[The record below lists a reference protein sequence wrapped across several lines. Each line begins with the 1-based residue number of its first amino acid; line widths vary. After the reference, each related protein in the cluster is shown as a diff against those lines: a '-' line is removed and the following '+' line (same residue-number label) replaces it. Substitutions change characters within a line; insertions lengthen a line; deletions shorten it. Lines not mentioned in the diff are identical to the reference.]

1 MTHHKFIMGILVLA
15 VILLVSGKVP
25 AGAAEAH
32 IVLKFR
38 DARELATAFWPGDE
52 EPAEETPESFLK
64 QFATDLVRDA
74 VERMPQTEGLWVP
87 GTATRRYPSSASSAT
102 LNAFLPGDIE
112 GLVKVV
118 PSENAIVVEGAQ
130 GGIDKF
136 AEMIAMLDVPTS
148 VVNIEVR
155 SVSLPAEEI
164 DGWRVDWTDLVGQKE
179 EVRVSR
185 LESAAAVRLIEL
197 CSCAADV
204 KGAEL
209 IAANNS
215 PSIVALGEAM
225 PYFATTAIN
234 DVFDYPGGQ
243 EGAINAVFSGVA
255 LSLVPRMNADGSVTV
270 EVRASLGQ
278 WAGEVPPPGP
288 AEIPL
293 EPYYSSQ
300 MVATTPENQSII
312 IVVGGGSINGL
323 SLDFGALANRVLDRL
338 SCESVVVI
346 TPRLIPHTR
355 PGLAPIR
362 PA

>member
-1 MTHHKFIMGILVLA
+1 MTHHKLIMGILVLA
-15 VILLVSGKVP
+15 VILLVSGQVP
-25 AGAAEAH
+25 AGAVEAH

-38 DARELATAFWPGDE
+38 DARELAAAFWPGE
-52 EPAEETPESFLK
+52 EDAAEETPESFLK
-64 QFATDLVRDA
+64 QLATDLVRDA
-74 VERMPQTEGLWVP
+74 VERMPTTEGLWVP
-87 GTATRRYPSSASSAT
+87 GTATRRYPCSVSSAT
-102 LNAFLPGDIE
+102 LNAFLPDGIE
-112 GLVKVV
+112 GLVKGV
-118 PSENAIVVEGAQ
+118 PSENAIVVEGTQ
-130 GGIDKF
+130 VSIDKF
-136 AEMIAMLDVPTS
+136 AELITMLDVPTGMLS
-148 VVNIEVR
+148 IGVR
-155 SVSLPAEEI
+155 SVSLPAEEV
-164 DGWRVDWTDLVGQKE
+164 DGWGVDWTDVGQKG
-179 EVRVSR
+179 EVRLSH
-185 LESAAAVRLIEL
+185 LDCQTAVNLVQRS
-197 CSCAADV
+197 SCAADV

-225 PYFATTAIN
+225 PYFAATAIN
-234 DVFDYPGGQ
+234 DVFDYPGAK

-255 LSLVPRMNADGSVTV
+255 LSLVPRMNADGTVTV

-288 AEIPL
+288 PETPM

-300 MVATTPENQSII
+300 IVVTTPENQSII

-323 SLDFGALANRVLDRL
+323 SLDFGALANRVLYRL

-346 TPRLIPHTR
+346 TPRFIPHTR